1 MPGRLLDGQRDAPET
16 LGTAPLGSLLLP
28 GNRLLLISSPTSSSQ
43 ILMRP
48 RLLFSLWFRF
58 LNVIL
63 GSEMN
68 STRSGREM
76 SLDLPGDVCWEEISF
91 NCGQAS
97 RGLGAEAGG
106 PLAGGVGGRTVGAGQ
121 PGSGGVLF
129 RQRSDQQ
136 GA

>member
-1 MPGRLLDGQRDAPET
+1 MPGRLLGGQRDAPET

-28 GNRLLLISSPTSSSQ
+28 GNRLLLISPPTSSSQ

-48 RLLFSLWFRF
+48 HLVFSLWFRF

-76 SLDLPGDVCWEEISF
+76 SLDLPE
-91 NCGQAS
+91 
-97 RGLGAEAGG
+97 
-106 PLAGGVGGRTVGAGQ
+106 
-121 PGSGGVLF
+121 
-129 RQRSDQQ
+129 
-136 GA
+136 